1 MQHHQIDEFSVTDVR
16 HTIHE
21 MWRVISTRR
30 WYFVFP
36 ICAVSTIAFLCALM
50 VPRMY
55 GASTVIK
62 REHDP
67 VFETIGDKQWTQP
80 YQEIRARIDE
90 EIRNTAFLEDVLAT
104 LGLPEQPVARNQ
116 TSGVEFKPAAPV
128 DSHARTALARKISQ
142 GLSTSTVDSVGNREL
157 IRISLKMDDPTH
169 ILEILRAVRNN
180 YVRRARTMTIE
191 IMEDVK
197 GFLQAESVRCRDQ
210 LDRLQRQVVEYE
222 LKYPGINPNLPDP
235 TNAEQSAL
243 MIERMEVERQREEL
257 ALKLE
262 HAKTRMTRIAR
273 MDSEPKELR
282 KPTFRAEPNPR
293 YAELTTEIM
302 RLRQEIADGRMLR
315 GMTDAHPTIQSNRR
329 QLEARQSELADTPR
343 VLMVSTPSVD
353 DPGTNLEE
361 MEILKSEI
369 EAYAARTGVLE
380 SRMERIHERLGANE
394 HRRILAMEHR
404 REYMKASTESTGW
417 AAKLAAWS
425 KHIAPIQEALYL
437 EDQNRSIHVS
447 TVGESTSVGAPVAP
461 DSRFVMMICLG
472 IGLAA
477 AVIVVLG
484 AELIDRSYRTVKQ
497 LSTSI
502 GVPVIESI
510 DEIMT
515 AVAHRRR
522 RFRHLVIMPAV
533 GVFLLSAMVCSG
545 AMVYSY
551 LMEPGDAPPAAT
563 ISENVDARFP
573 TNNITYSRKQEL
585 GAWIPVIGNS

>member
-1 MQHHQIDEFSVTDVR
+1 MQHHQIDEFSVTDIR

-21 MWRVISTRR
+21 MWRVISMRR

-55 GASTVIK
+55 RASTVIK

-67 VFETIGDKQWTQP
+67 VFETIGDEQWTQP

-104 LGLPEQPVARNQ
+104 LGLPEKPVARNQ
-116 TSGVEFKPAAPV
+116 TSGDAYMPAAPA
-128 DSHARTALARKISQ
+128 DPNARTALARKISQ
-142 GLSTSTVDSVGNREL
+142 GLSTSTVDSMGNREL
-157 IRISLKMDDPTH
+157 IRISLKMNDPTH
-169 ILEILRAVRNN
+169 IIEILRTVRNN

-197 GFLQAESVRCRDQ
+197 GFLQAESVRCRDR

-257 ALKLE
+257 AMKLE
-262 HAKTRMTRIAR
+262 QAKTRMAQIAGV
-273 MDSEPKELR
+273 EGQPKVPPE
-282 KPTFRAEPNPR
+282 PTFRAEPNPR
-293 YAELTTEIM
+293 YAELTAEIM

-329 QLEARQSELADTPR
+329 QLEARQAELADTPR
-343 VLMVSTPSVD
+343 VLMVSAPRVD
-353 DPGTNLEE
+353 EPGVNLAE
-361 MEILKSEI
+361 MDNLKSEI
-369 EAYAARTGVLE
+369 DGYASRIDVLK
-380 SRMERIHERLGANE
+380 SRLERIREHLGAID

-404 REYMKASTESTGW
+404 REYMKVSTEATEW
-417 AAKLAAWS
+417 ATKLAAWR

-437 EDQNRSIHVS
+437 EDQDRSIHLA
-447 TVGESTSVGAPVAP
+447 TVQESTSVGAPVAP
-461 DSRFVMMICLG
+461 DSNFVMVICLG

-477 AVIVVLG
+477 AVIVVLS

-515 AVAHRRR
+515 AAMHRRR
-522 RFRHLVIMPAV
+522 RFRHLVLMPAV

-545 AMVYSY
+545 AMVYLS
-551 LMEPGDAPPAAT
+551 LKEPGDAPPAAT
-563 ISENVDARFP
+563 ISENVDARVP
-573 TNNITYSRKQEL
+573 TNNITYSRKQES
-585 GAWIPVIGNS
+585 GALIPVIGNS